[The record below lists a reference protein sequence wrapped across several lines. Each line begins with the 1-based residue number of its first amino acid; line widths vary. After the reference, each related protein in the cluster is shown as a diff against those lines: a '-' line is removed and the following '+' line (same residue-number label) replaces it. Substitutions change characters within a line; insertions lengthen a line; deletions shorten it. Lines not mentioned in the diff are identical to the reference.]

1 MSQQS
6 QTVLV
11 TGANGYIG
19 NAVCRAFVQAGWI
32 VYGLV
37 RKLDTFSDLA
47 AEEIIPIQG
56 SIGDNAFVPV
66 LLAQQKTFNVIV
78 STTEILGKFESHFQD
93 IVSMLLVVS
102 EKSNEAGV
110 RPLVMFTSGC
120 KDYGMTGRAD
130 SEDLAPHTEASPLNP
145 PAVVAERCLASPK
158 IFEYPHAFDAVILRP
173 TTVFGRSGSY
183 YGPFFE
189 LAQLAKE
196 TATPLILPADPR
208 SIVHGTHV
216 DDCANAYL
224 SIAESDRARVAG
236 QCYNISSRRYETL
249 DEIAEV
255 LVEEYGLEKGIVYDP
270 PQNKPVDQF
279 DIVQFL
285 TGFSQW
291 VGSDKLRQDVGWKD
305 RRLLFTEGLK
315 AYRLAYEAAAKSGHS
330 NVTRVK
336 GYMKAFAA
344 LN

>member
-1 MSQQS
+1 
-6 QTVLV
+6 
-11 TGANGYIG
+11 
-19 NAVCRAFVQAGWI
+19 
-32 VYGLV
+32 
-37 RKLDTFSDLA
+37 
-47 AEEIIPIQG
+47 
-56 SIGDNAFVPV
+56 
-66 LLAQQKTFNVIV
+66 
-78 STTEILGKFESHFQD
+78 
-93 IVSMLLVVS
+93 
-102 EKSNEAGV
+102 
-110 RPLVMFTSGC
+110 MFTSGC

-216 DDCANAYL
+216 DDCANA
-224 SIAESDRARVAG
+224 
-236 QCYNISSRRYETL
+236 RYETL